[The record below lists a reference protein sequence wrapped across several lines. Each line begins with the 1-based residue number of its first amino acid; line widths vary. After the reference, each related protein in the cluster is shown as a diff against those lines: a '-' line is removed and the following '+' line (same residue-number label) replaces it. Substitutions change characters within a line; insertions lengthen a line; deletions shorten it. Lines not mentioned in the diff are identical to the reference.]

1 MPLSSST
8 PVQPAPLLQITNA
21 TVVKGRGKRILDGL
35 HIEIGEGE
43 HTAIFGPNGSGKS
56 SLIKLIA
63 CLHYPLA
70 PRDGPPPVRV
80 FGRDRWNVFELRQ
93 HLGIVSPELHSLFAD
108 HRHGRLKGVEAVV
121 TGFFASYGLFQHQAV
136 TPQMWDRAREE
147 LALLDATH
155 LADKPVEEMSTGEAR
170 RILIARALV
179 PNPRALLL
187 DEPTTGLDLLAGYRF
202 METLRKIARQGR
214 TVILV
219 THHVEEIIPEVERII
234 LLQAGRVFRDGPK
247 QAVLTTENLSALY
260 DAPIPVAESAGGYY
274 RADLGERSP

>member
-1 MPLSSST
+1 MSLSS
-8 PVQPAPLLQITNA
+8 PPAPPAPLLQIHDA
-21 TVVKGRGKRILDGL
+21 TVVKGRGKRVLDA
-35 HIEIGEGE
+35 ISITIGEGE

-63 CLHYPLA
+63 FLHYPLA
-70 PRDGPPPVRV
+70 PKDGPPPVQV

-136 TPQMWDRAREE
+136 TPHMWDRAHQE
-147 LALLDATH
+147 LALLDAAH

-170 RILIARALV
+170 RILIARALA

-187 DEPTTGLDLLAGYRF
+187 DEPTTGLDLLAAYRF

-214 TVILV
+214 TVLLV
-219 THHVEEIIPEVERII
+219 THHVEEIIPEVERVI
-234 LLQAGRVFRDGPK
+234 LLQAGRVFRDGHPGD
-247 QAVLTTENLSALY
+247 VLTTENLSALY
-260 DAPIPVAESAGGYY
+260 EAPIHVVEGANGYY
-274 RADLGERSP
+274 RADLGEQEP